1 VFGTLD
7 ARLLAVDAMTGNR
20 CGDFG
25 RDGEVSLKDGF
36 RVLSPRDYQ
45 VTSPP
50 AVIGDLI
57 IVGSAIGDNRAA
69 DLERGIVRAY
79 DARTGALRW
88 TWDPIPT
95 TADDPAARTWEGESR
110 THTGG
115 ANAWS
120 VITADEQG
128 GLVFVPTSSPSPD
141 FYGGLR
147 LGDNRYADSI
157 VALHAATGKVAW
169 HFQVVHHDLW
179 DYDVPSQP
187 VLATITKDSRRVPV
201 VLAGTKM
208 GHLFVLDRVT
218 GQPVFPVE
226 ERPVPQTD
234 VPGERTSSTQPFPT
248 HPGPLVPQGLTAD
261 QVWGADD
268 ADRDWCRAEFARL
281 RSDGMF
287 TPPAVAG
294 SLVFPGSIG
303 GIHWGGFAFDPYRER
318 IIVNTNRLAVIVRL
332 IPRGQA
338 SGGPNDPLSNRLGSE
353 FGRQADTPFG
363 MFRYPF
369 VTPGGVPCTA
379 PPWGVLSAVDLRS
392 GRVNWEVPLGNMTG
406 TPGGEQ
412 LGSLNLGGAL
422 IAGDLVFIGAA
433 RDEALRAFDI
443 ETGRLLWK
451 GALPASAQATPMT
464 YRVDGQQFVVIAAG
478 GDGKRLGTKTG
489 DAVVAFAL
497 PAPT

>member
-1 VFGTLD
+1 
-7 ARLLAVDAMTGNR
+7 M
-20 CGDFG
+20 
-25 RDGEVSLKDGF
+25 
-36 RVLSPRDYQ
+36 
-45 VTSPP
+45 
-50 AVIGDLI
+50 
-57 IVGSAIGDNRAA
+57 
-69 DLERGIVRAY
+69 
-79 DARTGALRW
+79 
-88 TWDPIPT
+88 
-95 TADDPAARTWEGESR
+95 
-110 THTGG
+110 
-115 ANAWS
+115 
-120 VITADEQG
+120 
-128 GLVFVPTSSPSPD
+128 
-141 FYGGLR
+141 
-147 LGDNRYADSI
+147 
-157 VALHAATGKVAW
+157 
-169 HFQVVHHDLW
+169 
-179 DYDVPSQP
+179 
-187 VLATITKDSRRVPV
+187 
-201 VLAGTKM
+201 
-208 GHLFVLDRVT
+208 
-218 GQPVFPVE
+218 
-226 ERPVPQTD
+226 
-234 VPGERTSSTQPFPT
+234 
-248 HPGPLVPQGLTAD
+248 
-261 QVWGADD
+261 
-268 ADRDWCRAEFARL
+268 
-281 RSDGMF
+281 
-287 TPPAVAG
+287 
-294 SLVFPGSIG
+294 
-303 GIHWGGFAFDPYRER
+303 
-318 IIVNTNRLAVIVRL
+318 IVRL